1 VSLFLSSG
9 GVKDN
14 RKILLCKKSGGDSEI
29 VHIQDK
35 TLSFGAE
42 SIKKKDQVNVN
53 VEMNLEMEKSRILTP
68 LHPQTR
74 IPSCLELN
82 STNP

>member
-35 TLSFGAE
+35 TLSFGPKV
-42 SIKKKDQVNVN
+42 SGKNQVNVN

-74 IPSCLELN
+74 IPQAV
-82 STNP
+82 